1 MPTEYRTI
9 TEIARPLIFVEKTA
23 WVGYGQLVEVG
34 LPDGSRK
41 RGQVLDSS
49 KDIVVVQVF
58 EGTAGIDRQST
69 VKFLGE
75 TIKLN
80 VSRDMLG
87 RILNG
92 AGEPIDG
99 GPPIVPEKRV
109 EITGSAIN
117 PYSREHPAEFI
128 QTGIS
133 TIDGLNTL
141 VRGAPHHPAD
151 GPHGGR
157 VSRLRGRDAHPRH
170 PHGHDELCG
179 GLAADRGGKG
189 GSAWASR
196 VSGLYIHGLGND
208 VRARRSH
215 PWKEGQHHADPNHV
229 DPGRRLDPPDRGPD
243 RVHHG
248 RPDRDR
254 PRPAPQGNLPAGGP
268 ASVPVAADG
277 RRDRQGQ

>member
-9 TEIARPLIFVEKTA
+9 TEIAGPLVCVEKSD
-23 WVGYGQLVEVG
+23 WVGSGELVEVG
-34 LPDGSRK
+34 LTYESRK

-49 KDIVVVQVF
+49 KDIVVGQVF

-87 RILNG
+87 RILSG

-99 GPPIVPEKRV
+99 GPPILPEQRV

-141 VRGAPHHPAD
+141 VRGQKLPLFSGAGLPHNEGALQIARQAKVLGSQEPFGDVFAALGITHEGAPVCMD
-151 GPHGGR
+151 DFGMT
-157 VSRLRGRDAHPRH
+157 
-170 PHGHDELCG
+170 
-179 GLAADRGGKG
+179 
-189 GSAWASR
+189 
-196 VSGLYIHGLGND
+196 
-208 VRARRSH
+208 
-215 PWKEGQHHADPNHV
+215 
-229 DPGRRLDPPDRGPD
+229 
-243 RVHHG
+243 
-248 RPDRDR
+248 
-254 PRPAPQGNLPAGGP
+254 
-268 ASVPVAADG
+268 
-277 RRDRQGQ
+277 